1 MSSISLKELL
11 SYTVTK
17 IKDTLGLESFT
28 WGEYKEKLD
37 NALEGSNTEGLTTE
51 ELTQFV
57 EHGSNLDKILEIGGK
72 DATTIGDY
80 DVNPDDK
87 AFFKG
92 ALSITTV
99 HLPKVTSI
107 CDSAFSGCYNIVSVN
122 VPMVTK
128 ISDYAFEYC
137 FAIKQ
142 ISDFQQPVSI
152 GSYSFCSCTNL
163 PSFRFL
169 SDVESINEYAFYGC
183 SNISTLDFCGELK
196 DVDTTAFGECAGLKS
211 VIIRAVNLSN
221 TDFELHVFNS
231 ECRKTDSSPGYPYYY
246 VNPYIYV
253 PSKLVEAYNSSYT
266 EEDGWPYGYFRAI
279 EDYPEI
285 CGTSE

>member
-17 IKDTLGLESFT
+17 IKDKLGLESFT

-37 NALEGSNTEGLTTE
+37 NALQGSGTEGLTVE
-51 ELTQFV
+51 DLTSFV
-57 EHGSNLDKILEIGGK
+57 EHGLNLDKILEIGGK
-72 DATTIGDY
+72 NATTIGDY
-80 DVNPDDK
+80 DLERDIM
-87 AFFKG
+87 AFFTG
-92 ALSITTV
+92 ALSITTLD
-99 HLPKVTSI
+99 LPNVTNI
-107 CDSAFSGCYNIVSVN
+107 CYSAFSNCANIVSVN

-137 FAIKQ
+137 AALKQ

-152 GSYSFCSCTNL
+152 GSYSFCNCSHL

-196 DVDTTAFGECAGLKS
+196 DIDSTAFGECAGLKS

-221 TDFELHVFNS
+221 TDFELYVFNS
-231 ECRKTDSSPGYPYYY
+231 ECRKNDSSPGYPYYY
-246 VNPYIYV
+246 VKPHIYV
-253 PSKLVEAYNSSYT
+253 PSKLVEAYNSSYA
-266 EEDGWPYGYFRAI
+266 EEDNWPYGYFRAI